1 MPRKRAA
8 NGSGMQPRKRKDG
21 RWEVRYVAGIN
32 GKTGRAITKS
42 LYGKTSAEV
51 AEKLREVTASV
62 DAGTYIEPQR
72 MTLAAWLDIW
82 TQEYCGDVKPGTLR
96 DYKNHIENHIKPA
109 LGAIRL
115 CELQPH
121 DVQRFANALKKK
133 SSPKTGRPLAPKT
146 VKNIVQGTLCNAL
159 SEAVR
164 IRYLPYNPASGC
176 VLQKSAK
183 AEIRPLEGEEI
194 TQFMQAIKGNPSEQ
208 VFYIALNT
216 GMRLSEIL
224 GLRWSR
230 IDWKKQTIKVDAQL
244 LVKRGKGTERRLGP
258 TKNGKAHIFKV
269 VMDVLKAARQQQLE
283 RKLKAGPVWS
293 NPLDLVFT
301 DEAGN
306 SIPHATVEHRFT
318 RIMQSLGLEHRF
330 HDLRHTFA
338 CESIACGI
346 SLKTLSEA
354 LGHHSVAFTLDT
366 YAHVLDA
373 MQDEAA
379 ARLDNVQ

>member
-1 MPRKRAA
+1 M
-8 NGSGMQPRKRKDG
+8 GSPIHSRN
-21 RWEVRYVAGIN
+21 RWTDRNTVA
-32 GKTGRAITKS
+32 KS

-82 TQEYCGDVKPGTLR
+82 AQEYCGDVKPGTLD
-96 DYKNHIENHIKPA
+96 DYKGHIENHIKPA
-109 LGAIRL
+109 LGVIRL

-230 IDWKKQTIKVDAQL
+230 IDWKKQTIKLDAQL

-269 VMDVLKAARQQQLE
+269 APAVMDVLKAARQQQLE